1 LAVEY
6 DLVIIGATAAAR
18 AAAIEA
24 VSLRARVALVL
35 PSVSS
40 KVHPQSDFYPYAL
53 AQIASSNRFNLTPQQ
68 PPSSYPW
75 KYALAAIDRLEAQ
88 ADPALL
94 AAMGVDTIIGM
105 GEFHRQP
112 QLGFRVN
119 NRSLR
124 ARAYL
129 LASGSV
135 ADYPL
140 IPGIQAAG
148 YLNIDRLPSLVV
160 GLASLFSLGRGSA
173 NAERLPQQKEN
184 LEIPRRWAIIGT
196 ESIGVELA
204 QTLAKLGCQVKL
216 IVTTAQILPY
226 EDLDLANLIQAQ
238 IEADG
243 VEVCLETTVT
253 QIIQQGN
260 AKLVMIGDNSIAV
273 DQIFMALP
281 ERPFLEPFNLLGVG
295 VDYRESGVSVD
306 RQLRTSHP
314 QIYACGSVCGSV
326 LGGYH
331 SQGLTE
337 SEAKIAVKN
346 ALSWW
351 KTKVDYRQYHQLPW
365 AIYTDPPLA
374 RVGMTVDTAT
384 NSDRGDLVILQKYLK
399 TCPQAILNNITS
411 GFCQIVVTRS
421 GKILGA
427 EIVGQNAPE
436 LIQILAVAIQ
446 QHLKITDLTKFPCL
460 SPTYTEFIYQAA
472 QEWHTY
478 DRHQHQNHRLLNRLF
493 WWK

>member
-1 LAVEY
+1 MAVEY

-24 VSLRARVALVL
+24 VNLRARVALVL
-35 PSVSS
+35 PSVGARA
-40 KVHPQSDFYPYAL
+40 HPQSDFYPYAL
-53 AQIASSNRFNLTPQQ
+53 ARIASSSQLNRTPHQ

-94 AAMGVDTIIGM
+94 AAMGVDVIIGM
-105 GEFHRQP
+105 GEFDRQP
-112 QLGFRVN
+112 QLAFTVN
-119 NRSLR
+119 NRRLR

-135 ADYPL
+135 AEYPL
-140 IPGIQAAG
+140 IPGVQAVG
-148 YLNIDRLPSLVV
+148 YLNIDRLLSLV
-160 GLASLFSLGRGSA
+160 
-173 NAERLPQQKEN
+173 ERD
-184 LEIPRRWAIIGT
+184 IPHAWAIIGT

-204 QTLAKLGCQVKL
+204 QTLAKLGCQVSL
-216 IVTTAQILPY
+216 IVETAQILPY
-226 EDLDLANLIQAQ
+226 EDPDLANLIQAQ
-238 IEADG
+238 LEADG
-243 VEVCLETTVT
+243 VKVYLETTVT
-253 QIIQQGN
+253 QISQQGES
-260 AKLVMIGDNSIAV
+260 KLVMIGDKSIAV
-273 DQIFMALP
+273 AEIFMALP
-281 ERPFLEPFNLLGVG
+281 ERPFLEPFNLTGVG
-295 VDYRESGVSVD
+295 VDYRESGVSINNK
-306 RQLRTSHP
+306 LRTSHP
-314 QIYACGSVCGSV
+314 QIYACGSVCGTV

-337 SEAKIAVKN
+337 YEARIAVHN
-346 ALSWW
+346 ARSWW
-351 KTKVDYRQYHQLPW
+351 KTKIDYRQYNQLPW

-374 RVGMTVDTAT
+374 RVGMTVNAAT
-384 NSDRGDLVILQKYLK
+384 TSDRRDLVILQRYLK
-399 TCPQAILNNITS
+399 TCPQAILDNITG

-446 QHLKITDLTKFPCL
+446 QKLKITALTKFPCL
-460 SPTYTEFIYQAA
+460 SPTYTEFIYQTI

-478 DRHQHQNHRLLNRLF
+478 DLRQHRNHRLLNRLC

>member
-24 VSLRARVALVL
+24 VNLRARVALVL
-35 PSVSS
+35 PSVSARA
-40 KVHPQSDFYPYAL
+40 HPQSDFYPDAL
-53 AQIASSNRFNLTPQQ
+53 ARIASSSQLNRWRRTSSSGESPEQ

-88 ADPALL
+88 TDPALL
-94 AAMGVDTIIGM
+94 AAMGVDVIIEM
-105 GEFHRQP
+105 GEFDRQP
-112 QLGFRVN
+112 QLAFTVN
-119 NRSLR
+119 NRRLR

-148 YLNIDRLPSLVV
+148 YLNVDRLPSLVV
-160 GLASLFSLGRGSA
+160 GIASLEEKR
-173 NAERLPQQKEN
+173 
-184 LEIPRRWAIIGT
+184 EIPNTWAIIGT

-204 QTLAKLGCQVKL
+204 QTLAKLGCQVHL
-216 IVTTAQILPY
+216 IVETAQILPY
-226 EDLDLANLIQAQ
+226 EDPDLANLVQAQ
-238 IEADG
+238 LEADG
-243 VEVCLETTVT
+243 VKVYLETTVT
-253 QIIQQGN
+253 QISQQGQS
-260 AKLVMIGDNSIAV
+260 KLVMIGDKSIAV
-273 DQIFMALP
+273 TEIFMALP
-281 ERPFLEPFNLLGVG
+281 ERPFLEPFNLTGVG
-295 VDYRESGVSVD
+295 VDYRESGVSID
-306 RQLRTSHP
+306 NKLRTSHP

-331 SQGLTE
+331 SRSFTE
-337 SEAKIAVKN
+337 YEARIAARN
-346 ALSWW
+346 ALFWW

-374 RVGMTVDTAT
+374 RVGMTVDSAT
-384 NSDRGDLVILQKYLK
+384 TSNRHDLVILQKYLK
-399 TCPQAILNNITS
+399 TCPQAILDNITG

-446 QHLKITDLTKFPCL
+446 QKLKITDLTKFPCL
-460 SPTYTEFIYQAA
+460 PLTYTEFIYQTA

-478 DRHQHQNHRLLNRLF
+478 NLHQHRNHGLLNRLC